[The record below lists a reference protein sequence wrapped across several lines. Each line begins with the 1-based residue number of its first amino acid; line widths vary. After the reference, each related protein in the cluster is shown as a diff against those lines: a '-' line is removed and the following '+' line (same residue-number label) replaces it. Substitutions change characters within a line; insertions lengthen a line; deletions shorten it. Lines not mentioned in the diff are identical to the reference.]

1 MVAYSQAL
9 EIKDYFDGL
18 EDEQEHYTLFTLQ
31 NVEHRDFGEKENG
44 EPKKI
49 HPESTISGEWN
60 QEREWYYQK
69 IREKLTQ

>member
-9 EIKDYFDGL
+9 EIKDYFDDL

-31 NVEHRDFGEKENG
+31 NVAHREFGVDKNG
-44 EPKKI
+44 KIQKI
-49 HPESTISGEWN
+49 HPESTISGEWD